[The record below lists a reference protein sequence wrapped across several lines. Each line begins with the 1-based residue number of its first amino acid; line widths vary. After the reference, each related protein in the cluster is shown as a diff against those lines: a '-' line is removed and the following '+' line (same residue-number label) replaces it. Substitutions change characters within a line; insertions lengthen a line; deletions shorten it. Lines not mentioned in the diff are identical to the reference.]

1 MKSLFSILFFIIVS
15 LSLVS
20 CVNNDKK
27 TDTGDGKLSIVATIF
42 PQYDWIKQI
51 LGENVSD
58 VNLTLLF
65 NSGVDLHSYQP
76 TVEEII
82 KISNCDIFVYV
93 GGESDGWVKDV
104 LKNAVNKNMK
114 VINLMEVLGDSVKE
128 EETVE
133 GMQTDEHHH
142 HHEHAKED
150 KEHAHK
156 HEHEHDKDRD
166 HNHDEEETEY
176 DEHVWLSLKNAVI
189 FVQKIADTLGEID
202 KENADTYIMNANSYI
217 KELSSLDKAYSNNVN
232 SASEKTVVFAD
243 RFPFRY
249 LTDDYGLKYYAAFSG
264 CSAESEASFETII
277 FLANKIDE
285 LGLNTVLTIEGKE
298 HKIAETV
305 IKNTKSKNQKIAVM
319 DSMQSTT
326 LKDVETGTTYLS
338 VMEQNLK
345 TLSEVLK

>member
-15 LSLVS
+15 LSFVS

-76 TVEEII
+76 TVEDIV
-82 KISNCDIFVYV
+82 KISDCDMFVYV
-93 GGESDGWVKDV
+93 GGESDKWVKDV
-104 LKNAVNKNMK
+104 LKNAANKNMK
-114 VINLMEVLGDSVKE
+114 TINLMEVLGDSVKE

-345 TLSEVLK
+345 TLSEALK